1 MCVCVWVCMCVYVCG
16 YVCVCVWY
24 VCVCVYVCACVWV
37 CVCVYACVCVG
48 MCVSIYVSMCA
59 CICVYVCWYVFVSAR
74 VQLRSASK
82 HGPISQYGTT
92 PYLTTECPRLPCN
105 PAYNRVKVLVMANAK
120 TSTLSCCFNCT
131 QGEPKKKH
139 INPLREAEGH
149 EVPCMAIGERRV
161 LVRGRRGAPD
171 STKVVVW
178 TNFQYTYSQNRY
190 TVPSCRQSD
199 R

>member
-1 MCVCVWVCMCVYVCG
+1 MFNCAVQANIAQYPNMAPPIMCH
-16 YVCVCVWY
+16 
-24 VCVCVYVCACVWV
+24 
-37 CVCVYACVCVG
+37 
-48 MCVSIYVSMCA
+48 SL
-59 CICVYVCWYVFVSAR
+59 F
-74 VQLRSASK
+74 QQ
-82 HGPISQYGTT
+82 HT
-92 PYLTTECPRLPCN
+92 YLTTECPRLPCN

-131 QGEPKKKH
+131 QGKPKKKH

-161 LVRGRRGAPD
+161 LVRGGRGPPD